1 MDWNPEILAS
11 TLSTFK
17 LIRRNE
23 RKWMLCWFTKKNN
36 LNMPSL
42 LEKVLTLKYFGVF
55 WKTYFTK
62 PLNNVF
68 VCPIHRICFLALESQ
83 TIASAVY
90 YNPQNL
96 LHYFLCLYANAWNRK
111 LFTMNAKEYFNELF
125 YNDRHT
131 SYANVISCK
140 MVMIAKP

>member
-17 LIRRNE
+17 LIRHND
-23 RKWMLCWFTKKNN
+23 RKWMLCWFTQKIIEICRVYLKRLLPWN
-36 LNMPSL
+36 LLVYFERPISL
-42 LEKVLTLKYFGVF
+42 SHLT
-55 WKTYFTK
+55 TSS
-62 PLNNVF
+62 F
-68 VCPIHRICFLALESQ
+68 VQSIVYLALESQ
-83 TIASAVY
+83 TIASAIY
-90 YNPQNL
+90 YKPQNL
-96 LHYFLCLYANAWNRK
+96 LDYFLCLYANAWNRK
-111 LFTMNAKEYFNELF
+111 LFTMNAKEYFNELS